1 MWPAQSLDLSAADFF
16 LGGGVCTL
24 TKEHFLVVLTLMK
37 EKTPVSHAE
46 IRGILEEMFRTYG
59 RLDFYKTLNPNV
71 CTFN

>member
-24 TKEHFLVVLTLMK
+24 TKERFLVLALMK